1 MIVSN
6 VAFVPELGT
15 NLFSI
20 VAATEAG
27 MTVSFIDNQVSIH
40 KENSLVFI
48 GERAGRTLY
57 HLHVS
62 PKVIVEDLAKA
73 EELLEC
79 TPIAHR
85 RLGHVNM
92 RTIRRMFKKNIVD
105 GLNPPDIETEGN
117 AHQCSGC
124 AKGKMHRLV
133 FS

>member
-1 MIVSN
+1 MTYNKLLLRNYKPVIPGDWIVTGIGGTNLAVHGQGDVQFITQIEGIENNVIVPN

-40 KENSLVFI
+40 NENSLVFI

-62 PKVIVEDLAKA
+62 PKVIFEDLAKA
-73 EELLEC
+73 AELLE
-79 TPIAHR
+79 
-85 RLGHVNM
+85 
-92 RTIRRMFKKNIVD
+92 
-105 GLNPPDIETEGN
+105 
-117 AHQCSGC
+117 
-124 AKGKMHRLV
+124 
-133 FS
+133 